1 MQVKLLVALMFPD
14 NILQNTEVK
23 GKFSYN
29 TSFLLCK
36 MTGYLGIYSLLT
48 NFNAEFLWNWYW
60 N

>member
-48 NFNAEFLWNWYW
+48 NFNAEFL
-60 N
+60 